1 MYYYV
6 LATFTGTFNCK
17 YLPRHLL
24 IMTLLK
30 SLFWDTKKVWTRRP
44 SVNESSQ
51 LGFNIP
57 EGLNIICKTVC
68 VPVCVCVCVH
78 WERVYSFHQV
88 IKGFQ
93 DSREAIKLLIT

>member
-1 MYYYV
+1 M
-6 LATFTGTFNCK
+6 
-17 YLPRHLL
+17 
-24 IMTLLK
+24 
-30 SLFWDTKKVWTRRP
+30 
-44 SVNESSQ
+44 NESSQ

-78 WERVYSFHQV
+78 WERVYSSHQV

-93 DSREAIKLLIT
+93 DSREAIKLFIT